1 MRIFFCELYK
11 LLSKKIFI
19 ICLVVAL
26 CINAFTLIY
35 SSAENYNDRTKHNNI
50 EYYNSL
56 IKNCNSSKKAIYKL
70 RQQVQSSDNLLFETA
85 LHFLQMY
92 CCLHITQHPLDAEN
106 PGVFVVYYYK
116 QNYRVLQIW
125 KRTIDYPPLFAYYL

>member
-1 MRIFFCELYK
+1 MFFRFLYYELGDT
-11 LLSKKIFI
+11 IHFPF
-19 ICLVVAL
+19 L
-26 CINAFTLIY
+26 C
-35 SSAENYNDRTKHNNI
+35 
-50 EYYNSL
+50 
-56 IKNCNSSKKAIYKL
+56 KKAIYKL